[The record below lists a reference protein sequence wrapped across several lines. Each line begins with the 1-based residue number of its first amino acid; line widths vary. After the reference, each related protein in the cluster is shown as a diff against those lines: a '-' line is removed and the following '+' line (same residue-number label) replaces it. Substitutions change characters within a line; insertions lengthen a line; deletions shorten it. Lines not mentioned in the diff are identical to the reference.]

1 MGGAS
6 PKESNMLELL
16 GAAVGLLY
24 IWLEYRASIWLW
36 VAGIVMPAI
45 YVFVYFDARLY
56 ADAAINVY
64 YILAAF
70 YGIAVW
76 LCGRR
81 AAAEETREE
90 LPVRQT
96 PLHLWL
102 RLALISAVLT
112 FGVAWLLGFT
122 DSDVRWLD
130 ALTTALSIVAMWM
143 LARKYAEQWLVW
155 ILVDAVYVFLY
166 LYKSLYPTAALYALY
181 CIIAVFGYLK
191 WRRMAQN
198 SPPAPS
204 PL

>member
-1 MGGAS
+1 
-6 PKESNMLELL
+6 MLELL

-64 YILAAF
+64 YLLAAF

-76 LCGRR
+76 LLGRR
-81 AAAEETREE
+81 DTEGDVREE
-90 LPVRQT
+90 LPIRSM
-96 PLHLWL
+96 PSHLWL
-102 RLALISAVLT
+102 RLGLIAAVLT
-112 FGVAWLLGFT
+112 FGIAWLLGFT

-143 LARKYAEQWLVW
+143 LAQKFVEQWLVW
-155 ILVDAVYVFLY
+155 ILVDAICVFLY
-166 LYKSLYPTAALYALY
+166 LYKSLHPTAALYALY
-181 CIIAVFGYLK
+181 CFIAVFGYLK
-191 WRRMAQN
+191 WRKLAKG
-198 SPPAPS
+198 SPSAPI